1 MGAWVC
7 LASVCWVLVG
17 CDGCGGS
24 SLDRIQLEAIDVV
37 AIDPNYFEDDTLA
50 DIEQGSADL
59 YADIYVDDK
68 LYFSSTVNE
77 DVQLPASL
85 AMGGLGFLGIELQQT
100 TRIVLFDEDV
110 STTEDY
116 VGEVTIELGTLLED
130 EPSRYTLTNGALQ
143 VDLVLRW

>member
-1 MGAWVC
+1 MGTWAC
-7 LASVCWVLVG
+7 LASFCWVLAG

-24 SLDRIQLEAIDVV
+24 SLDRIQLEAIEVV

-50 DIEQGSADL
+50 DIEQGSVDL
-59 YADIYVDDK
+59 YAAIYVDDE

-77 DVQLPASL
+77 DAQLPASL
-85 AMGGLGFLGIELQQT
+85 DMGGLGFLGIELQQT

-116 VGEVTIELGTLLED
+116 VGEVTVELGTLLED
-130 EPSRYTLTNGALQ
+130 EPARHTLTNGALE
-143 VDLVLRW
+143 VALVLRW

>member
-1 MGAWVC
+1 MGTWAC
-7 LASVCWVLVG
+7 LASFCWVLAG

-50 DIEQGSADL
+50 DIEQGSVDL

-85 AMGGLGFLGIELQQT
+85 DMGGLGFLGIELQQT

-110 STTEDY
+110 FTTEDY
-116 VGEVTIELGTLLED
+116 VGEVTVELGTLLED
-130 EPSRYTLTNGALQ
+130 EPSRHTLANGALQ